1 MQKVSN
7 PCIACFFMPKPFLL
21 AQILK
26 KQYETIIYILLQIC
40 YKL

>member
-1 MQKVSN
+1 MHYL
-7 PCIACFFMPKPFLL
+7 FFMSKPFLL